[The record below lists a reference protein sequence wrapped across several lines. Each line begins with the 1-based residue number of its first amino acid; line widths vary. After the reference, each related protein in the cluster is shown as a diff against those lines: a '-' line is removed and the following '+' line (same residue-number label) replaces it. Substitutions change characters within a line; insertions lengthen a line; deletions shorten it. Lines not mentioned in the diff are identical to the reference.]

1 MRQIEVVDSGV
12 ESHWEGRCHEVLPI
26 VTRWAWHRRLTRGR
40 GATSSAG
47 VTGRGN
53 IALFLDSGIW
63 QGLRVVRRGPLYSP
77 HPTQKY
83 TSSTSS
89 MTLLLWCGEVPIE
102 LAAPPDST
110 GDKSKPQK
118 HP

>member
-63 QGLRVVRRGPLYSP
+63 QGLEGCPKGAFIFTTPHAKIQLLHKQHDTATLVRGGANRACCTSRFPLR
-77 HPTQKY
+77 
-83 TSSTSS
+83 
-89 MTLLLWCGEVPIE
+89 
-102 LAAPPDST
+102 
-110 GDKSKPQK
+110 
-118 HP
+118 